1 MSGIAI
7 TGLDM
12 FLFKKKKE
20 VVGIDIGSSSVKV
33 VQLKD
38 NKGSFQLLNAGI
50 YPLSPEAIVDNTL
63 MDSTAIAVA
72 IKNLVSSLGIKIKD
86 VVCSISGNSV
96 IIRKIVLP
104 AMPQE
109 ELEDQI
115 SWEAEQYIPFD
126 INDVNMD
133 FQILSPDNKDPSKM
147 NVLLV
152 ASKKEIINDYVSVF
166 SEAGM
171 QLSVVDIDS
180 FAIQNAFEANHDFL
194 PEDILA
200 LVNVGASVMNI
211 NVIKDG
217 ITLFTRDVQMGG
229 NLYTEEIQK
238 QLGLSSKEAEVEK
251 LLGHENDKESLR
263 NVILKVNETLTQEIR
278 RSLDF
283 YNSTATD
290 ERISGIY
297 VSGGCSKV
305 YGLMETISIKIG
317 LPADRINAFAKL
329 KFNDK
334 DFDPEYLQEIAPF
347 MTVAVGLAIR

>member
-1 MSGIAI
+1 
-7 TGLDM
+7 M

-38 NKGSFQLLNAGI
+38 NNGSFQLLNVGI
-50 YPLSPEAIVDNTL
+50 LPLPPEAIVDNTL
-63 MDSTAIAVA
+63 MDSSSIVTA
-72 IKNLVSSLGIKIKD
+72 IKNLVASLGIKIKD

-133 FQILSPDNKDPSKM
+133 FQILSPDSNDPSKM

-152 ASKKEIINDYVSVF
+152 ASKKDIINDYVSVF

-171 QLSVVDIDS
+171 QLSVVDVDS
-180 FAIQNAFEANHDFL
+180 FAVQNAFEANHDYSS
-194 PEDILA
+194 EDILA
-200 LVNVGASVMNI
+200 LVNIGASIMNI
-211 NVIKDG
+211 NVIKAG

-238 QLGLSSKEAEVEK
+238 QIGLSSEDAEIGKRLV
-251 LLGHENDKESLR
+251 HESTNESLR
-263 NVILKVNETLTQEIR
+263 NVILKVNETITQEIR

-283 YNSTATD
+283 YNSTASED
-290 ERISGIY
+290 RISGVF

-305 YGLMETISIKIG
+305 YNLIDTISEKIG
-317 LPADRINAFAKL
+317 LPVERLNPFAKL
-329 KFNDK
+329 KYNEK
-334 DFDPEYLQEIAPF
+334 DFDPKFLEEIGPF
-347 MTVAVGLAIR
+347 MAVPVGLAIRRAGDK

>member
-1 MSGIAI
+1 
-7 TGLDM
+7 M

-20 VVGIDIGSSSVKV
+20 VVGIDIGSSSVKI

-38 NKGSFQLLNAGI
+38 NKGVLQLLNAGI
-50 YPLSPEAIVDNTL
+50 LPLPPEAIVDNTL
-63 MDSTAIAVA
+63 MDSSSIAMV
-72 IKNLVSSLGIKIKD
+72 IKNLVTGLGIKIKD
-86 VVCSISGNSV
+86 VACSISGNSV

-133 FQILSPDNKDPSKM
+133 FQILSPDNNDPSKM

-152 ASKKEIINDYVSVF
+152 ASKKDIINDYVAVF

-171 QLSVVDIDS
+171 QLSVVDVDS
-180 FAIQNAFEANHDFL
+180 FAVQNAFEANHDCSS
-194 PEDILA
+194 EDIIA
-200 LVNVGASVMNI
+200 LVNIGASVMNI

-238 QLGLSSKEAEVEK
+238 QIGLSSEDAETGK
-251 LLGHENDKESLR
+251 LLAHESTNEPLKS
-263 NVILKVNETLTQEIR
+263 VILKVNETITQEIR

-283 YNSTATD
+283 YNSTASD
-290 ERISGIY
+290 ERISGVF

-305 YGLMETISIKIG
+305 YNLIDTIAERIG
-317 LPADRINAFAKL
+317 LPVEMLNPFANL
-329 KFNDK
+329 KYNEN
-334 DFDPEYLQEIAPF
+334 DFDPDYLNEIAPF
-347 MTVAVGLAIR
+347 MAVPVGLAIRRAGDK

>member
-1 MSGIAI
+1 
-7 TGLDM
+7 M

-50 YPLSPEAIVDNTL
+50 FPLPPEAIVDNTL
-63 MDSTAIAVA
+63 MDSSAIASV
-72 IKNLVSSLGIKIKD
+72 IKNLVASLGIKIKD

-133 FQILSPDNKDPSKM
+133 FQILSPDSDNPSKM

-152 ASKKEIINDYVSVF
+152 ASKKDIINDYVSVF

-171 QLSVVDIDS
+171 QLSVVDVDS
-180 FAIQNAFEANHDFL
+180 FAVQNAFETNHDYSS
-194 PEDILA
+194 EDILA
-200 LVNVGASVMNI
+200 LVNIGASVMNI

-238 QLGLSSKEAEVEK
+238 QIGLSSEAAEIGK
-251 LLGHENDKESLR
+251 LLVHETNNESLR
-263 NVILKVNETLTQEIR
+263 DVVLKVNETITQEIR

-283 YNSTATD
+283 YNSTAGD
-290 ERISGIY
+290 ERISGVFI
-297 VSGGCSKV
+297 SGGCSKV
-305 YGLMETISIKIG
+305 YNLIDTIAEKIG
-317 LPADRINAFAKL
+317 LPVEKLNPFAKL
-329 KFNDK
+329 KYNEK
-334 DFDPEYLQEIAPF
+334 DFDPEFLQEIGPF
-347 MTVAVGLAIR
+347 MAVPVGLAIRRAGDR